1 MQSYGGFNLYK
12 QMRYISS
19 MIDVKQVSKGEKA
32 ESLQKNYVIFI
43 CTKNICGIKK
53 YRYREISKKFKTN
66 YYVYNCE
73 YYEQV
78 KEERLKVLLAYVYGI
93 KTEHE
98 ILEFLERKIE
108 EIKAHE
114 TRGKVYMDRYYREKA
129 IKEEGKVEGLIE
141 VQSDLIQAKFKV
153 EAKSWLQQL
162 TLSQLKKIT
171 KLILNANSFEE
182 IQLSVK

>member
-12 QMRYISS
+12 RMRYISS
-19 MIDVKQVSKGEKA
+19 MISIKQV
-32 ESLQKNYVIFI
+32 
-43 CTKNICGIKK
+43 
-53 YRYREISKKFKTN
+53 
-66 YYVYNCE
+66 
-73 YYEQV
+73 
-78 KEERLKVLLAYVYGI
+78 
-93 KTEHE
+93 
-98 ILEFLERKIE
+98 
-108 EIKAHE
+108 
-114 TRGKVYMDRYYREKA
+114 

-141 VQSDLIQAKFKV
+141 VQSDLIQASFKR

>member
-12 QMRYISS
+12 RMRYISS
-19 MIDVKQVSKGEKA
+19 MIDVKQ
-32 ESLQKNYVIFI
+32 
-43 CTKNICGIKK
+43 
-53 YRYREISKKFKTN
+53 
-66 YYVYNCE
+66 
-73 YYEQV
+73 
-78 KEERLKVLLAYVYGI
+78 
-93 KTEHE
+93 
-98 ILEFLERKIE
+98 
-108 EIKAHE
+108 
-114 TRGKVYMDRYYREKA
+114 A

-182 IQLSVK
+182 I